1 MALRLAGVMT
11 FLVQG
16 ICPTTWRE
24 KDCASKA
31 MRIAIGLWMALL
43 AALIGMILWLRKT

>member
-1 MALRLAGVMT
+1 MALSLTGVMT

-16 ICPTTWRE
+16 IRPTTWWE
-24 KDCASKA
+24 KGRVSKG

-43 AALIGMILWLRKT
+43 AALVGMILWLRKT